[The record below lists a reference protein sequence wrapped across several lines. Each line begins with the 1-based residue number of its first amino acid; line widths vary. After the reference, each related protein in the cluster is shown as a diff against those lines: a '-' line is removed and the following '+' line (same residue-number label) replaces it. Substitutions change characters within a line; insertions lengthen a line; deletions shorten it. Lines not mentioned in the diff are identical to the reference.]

1 MEQRRLGAEEV
12 LVASRWMFIAA
23 SGLVMKLAHLGLY

>member
-1 MEQRRLGAEEV
+1 MEQWGLGAEEI
-12 LVASRWMFIAA
+12 LVASRWMFITA